1 MNKTVIVIGATGL
14 IGRALVDQLLVNNE
28 IAQVITLTRRPL
40 LINHNK
46 FINHIVDF
54 SKLNQY
60 EEHFVGADILFSCL
74 GTTKK
79 QAGSIEQQRKVD
91 LDYQYQ
97 AAQQAK
103 CAGVTSY
110 FLVSSSGAS
119 ARSLS
124 PYLKMKGEL
133 EDKIIKLG
141 FDQCVIFRPSLLIG
155 QREQSRAGEAFA
167 GRLMPLLA
175 YIPFLNRYRP
185 IKGTEVAAKMAEV
198 ALIDNDDSTQNP
210 RVESYNLDQI
220 F

>member
-1 MNKTVIVIGATGL
+1 MKKTVIVIGATGL
-14 IGRALVDQLLVNNE
+14 IGRALVDQLLESNE

-40 LINHNK
+40 IISHEK

-60 EEHFVGADILFSCL
+60 TEYFIGVDILFSCL

-79 QAGSIEQQRKVD
+79 QAGSIELQRRVD

-97 AAQQAK
+97 AAQQANT
-103 CAGVTSY
+103 AGIANY

-133 EDKIIKLG
+133 EDKVIQLG
-141 FDQCVIFRPSLLIG
+141 FDRCVIFRPSLLIG

-167 GRLMPLLA
+167 GQLMPLLA
-175 YIPFLNRYRP
+175 YVPFLKRYRP
-185 IKGTEVAAKMAEV
+185 IKGAEVAAKMAEV
-198 ALIDNDDSTQNP
+198 ALIDNDDSTQNQ
-210 RVESYNLDQI
+210 RVKSYSLDQI

>member
-1 MNKTVIVIGATGL
+1 MVIGATGL
-14 IGRALVDQLLVNNE
+14 IGRALVDQLLASND
-28 IAQVITLTRRPL
+28 IALVVTLTRRSL
-40 LINHNK
+40 NISHNK

-60 EEHFVGADILFSCL
+60 TEHFVGVDTLFSCL

-79 QAGSIEQQRKVD
+79 QAGSIEQQRTVD

-103 CAGVTSY
+103 SAGVTSY

-133 EDKIIKLG
+133 EDKVIKLD
-141 FDQCVIFRPSLLIG
+141 FERCVILRPSLLIG
-155 QREQSRAGEAFA
+155 QREQSRTGEAFA
-167 GRLMPLLA
+167 GQLMPLLA
-175 YIPFLNRYRP
+175 YVPFLKRYRP
-185 IKGTEVAAKMAEV
+185 IKGDEVAAKMAEV
-198 ALIDNDDSTQNP
+198 ALSDNDDSTKNQ

>member
-1 MNKTVIVIGATGL
+1 MNKTVVVIGATGL
-14 IGRALVDQLLVNNE
+14 IGRALVDQLLESNE
-28 IAQVITLTRRPL
+28 ITQVITLTRRAL
-40 LINHNK
+40 VITHKK

-54 SKLNQY
+54 SRLNQY
-60 EEHFVGADILFSCL
+60 TEYFTEVDTLFSCL

-103 CAGVTSY
+103 TAGVASY

-119 ARSLS
+119 AQSLS

-133 EDKIIKLG
+133 EDKVIQLG
-141 FDQCVIFRPSLLIG
+141 FDRCVIFRPSLLIG
-155 QREQSRAGEAFA
+155 QREQGRAGEAFA
-167 GRLMPLLA
+167 GRLMPLLG
-175 YIPFLNRYRP
+175 YVPFLKRYRP

-198 ALIDNDDSTQNP
+198 SLIDIDASTQNQ
-210 RVESYNLDQI
+210 RVKSYNLDQI